1 MRSSAAIIGAGTAGL
16 IAAKDLAASGIDV
29 TVYDQKKK
37 PGFPAKASGIL
48 SVQGASSLGIRF
60 HKAVTNSLNNLIVHA
75 YGESLHIRSKEPK
88 AYVLDRMKLNEICMA
103 EAEALGAQLQLG
115 RRLGGAEIDGLA
127 SRKVVVGA
135 DGAISEVAMHFGM
148 GSTPPHLNTYKA
160 EFNSNAPECDSA
172 EVFFGECIPKGL
184 FGWMVPLQK
193 DILEIGI
200 GVESHINARDAFG
213 KLIGLQRISDA
224 IRGSKMLSGWGS
236 VIPIKMRPHIA
247 DTKKGVLLVGDA
259 AGQVK
264 PSTGGGIVF
273 GASAAK
279 LASEAIKAHISR
291 GEALEKYEH
300 RYRSQFSLDTAAHRL
315 IRQMYSA
322 AGPSGM
328 RATIKLINLL
338 HIDSIIS
345 RYGDMDMPTMPL
357 RRLID
362 KMRLY
367 GNKTC

>member
-29 TVYDQKKK
+29 TVYDQREK

-48 SVQGASSLGIRF
+48 SAQGTSSLGIRF
-60 HKAVTNSLNNLIVHA
+60 HEAVTNSLNNLIVHA

-88 AYVLDRMKLNEICMA
+88 AYVLDRVKLNEICID
-103 EAEALGAQLQLG
+103 EAEASGARMQLG
-115 RRLGGAEIDGLA
+115 RRLGGAEIDRMS
-127 SRKVVVGA
+127 SRQVIVGA
-135 DGAISEVAMHFGM
+135 DGALSETAKHFGM
-148 GSTPPHLNTYKA
+148 GNIPPHLNTYKA

-172 EVFFGECIPKGL
+172 EIFFVEHIPKGL

-200 GVESHINARDAFG
+200 GVESQTNARDAFA
-213 KLIGLQRISDA
+213 KLIGVQRISDA
-224 IRGSKMLSGWGS
+224 IHDSKMLSGWGS
-236 VIPIKMRPHIA
+236 VIPIKMRPRIA

-279 LASEAIKAHISR
+279 LASKAIKAHILR

-300 RYRSQFSLDTAAHRL
+300 RYRSQFSLDIAAHGL
-315 IRQMYSA
+315 IRRMYSA
-322 AGPSGM
+322 AWPSGM
-328 RATIKLINLL
+328 RATIKLFNLL

-357 RRLID
+357 RRAIG

-367 GNKTC
+367 GNKTY